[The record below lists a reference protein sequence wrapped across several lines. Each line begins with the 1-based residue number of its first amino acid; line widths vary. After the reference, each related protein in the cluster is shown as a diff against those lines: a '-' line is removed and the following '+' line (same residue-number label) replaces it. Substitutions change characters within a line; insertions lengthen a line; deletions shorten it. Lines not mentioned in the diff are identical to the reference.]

1 MSKNLSQQTLP
12 RKGGRVREHRKIHD
26 WILKKPSGDYHLQK
40 NLQEKQLKQPPAV
53 KQYKIIQAGTL
64 VKSSIEMYAFMWPI
78 VLGPWVCMF
87 QKPRVSRRFERIVL
101 ARCDP
106 L

>member
-1 MSKNLSQQTLP
+1 MLYPEKTQWRIPLKN
-12 RKGGRVREHRKIHD
+12 KFAD
-26 WILKKPSGDYHLQK
+26 
-40 NLQEKQLKQPPAV
+40 KQLKQSPAV

-64 VKSSIEMYAFMWPI
+64 VKSSMEMYVFMWPI

-87 QKPRVSRRFERIVL
+87 QIAQSKP
-101 ARCDP
+101 P